1 MAKERDEGQRL
12 IRLGVATFLV
22 TCLAL
27 VVGGTWLGS
36 STGEPGYAVSDEA
49 TEEEGVYTIT
59 LDTSN
64 NVVWLP
70 FSLDLGRSVPPG
82 PAVDLRLRRQLI
94 QAPYG
99 ALELGGVPLETATLP
114 SDPEWEADID
124 IDGVDQHP
132 ALSSWYSYSY
142 FSHLLSPKDT
152 VYAVRRA
159 NGRAALL
166 QVVSYYCDNES
177 SGCMTLR
184 YRLVD

>member
-1 MAKERDEGQRL
+1 MEKEQDEGTHL
-12 IRLGVATFLV
+12 IRVGIVTFLV
-22 TCLAL
+22 TCTAL
-27 VVGGTWLGS
+27 VIGGTWLGS
-36 STGEPGYAVSDEA
+36 SAGEPGFAVTGEA
-49 TEEEGVYTIT
+49 VEEDGVFHVT

-64 NVVWLP
+64 NVVWVP
-70 FSLDLGRSVPPG
+70 FSLDLGRPVPEG

-99 ALELGGVPLETATLP
+99 ALEIGNVDLGTATLP
-114 SDPEWEADID
+114 TDPAWEADVD

-142 FSHLLSPKDT
+142 FSHMLSPKEM

-166 QVVSYYCDNES
+166 QVVSYYCDSET
-177 SGCMTLR
+177 SGCLSLR